1 MLSSIK
7 LLEHCQLRAGHGVV
21 GTVADTYFDGSHWV
35 ARYLVAALG
44 SWLHERKVLLLPDGM
59 RSFDWPSRAIAVGLS
74 RAHIRPCPSID
85 RHKLVSRQHKHD
97 FQWYEGNHYGYAGS
111 GAGLL

>member
-21 GTVADTYFDGSHWV
+21 GTVADSHWV
-35 ARYLVAALG
+35 ARYLVAAVG
-44 SWLHERKVLLLPDGM
+44 SWLHERKVLLLPDGVM
-59 RSFDWPSRAIAVGLS
+59 SFHWPSRAIAVGLS
-74 RAHIRPCPSID
+74 RAHIRPCPSIH
-85 RHKLVSRQHKHD
+85 RHKLVSRQRKHD
-97 FQWYEGNHYGYAGS
+97 FQWCEGNHYGYAGS